1 MRAHCLKMKKAAV
14 PYEKMAEILG
24 ISKEEAQ
31 RYSREAIQE
40 LQKSEQLNADLERR
54 LMIEQIDQMI
64 AAIHAPATG
73 ENLLGYRVT
82 VVFEAIDRM
91 LKLMKAKADLLGL
104 SSPPAVDIRIKL
116 QSIASESGYDIVDLE
131 EIAREVLQAH
141 KLKLPEFR

>member
-1 MRAHCLKMKKAAV
+1 MKKAAV

-31 RYSREAIQE
+31 RYSREAIAE
-40 LQKSEQLNADLERR
+40 LQNSEQLNADLERR

-73 ENLLGYRVT
+73 ENLLGHRVT
-82 VVFEAIDRM
+82 VVFDAIDKM
-91 LKLMKAKADLLGL
+91 LKLMKAKSELLGL
-104 SSPPAVDIRIKL
+104 YSPPAVDIRIKL
-116 QSIASESGYDIVDLE
+116 QGLAAESGYDIVDLE